1 MSLRTRGTSPKKK
14 RAIAPKLAPRAPI
27 IGTLLPRVVS
37 VSEVMVMAGEKSPGY
52 SLARDRGGIDALVGE
67 GSGVSVF
74 NRCIR

>member
-1 MSLRTRGTSPKKK
+1 
-14 RAIAPKLAPRAPI
+14 
-27 IGTLLPRVVS
+27 
-37 VSEVMVMAGEKSPGY
+37 MAGEKSPGY